1 MPTFSYIAVDGSGQQ
16 INGQVDAKDQAAA
29 AAQVKQLGYFP
40 TRISQGA
47 GGGGAAAPE
56 KAKKVKKK
64 TGGKIKSKVLT
75 VFTRQLATLI
85 SAGLP
90 LLRALKT
97 LGKQERN
104 PVLKSTI
111 EALAESVEAGGT
123 FSEALTLHPNIF
135 TKLYVN
141 MVKAGEMGGV
151 LDVVLARLAEFQEK
165 SERIKGK
172 ITSAMAYPIVVLF
185 IAFGILIFLMA
196 FIVPKFQ
203 AIFKDML
210 NGAALP
216 WLTQMVIDASDML
229 VHNFIIIFGAL
240 AAVVIGINV
249 FIHTAFG
256 SRLMDQMKLKLPLL
270 GDLITKTA
278 ISRFTRTLGTLVSS
292 GVSILAA
299 LNITKETSGNQ
310 IVSEAIGKVHDSV
323 KEGDTVV
330 GPLEASGIFPPI
342 VVSMVQV
349 GEEVGRLPEML
360 VRVADVYDEE
370 VDTAVGGLTSLLE
383 PLMIVGLAFVVGTIV
398 IALFLP
404 LISIIQNL
412 GNQSG

>member
-1 MPTFSYIAVDGSGQQ
+1 
-16 INGQVDAKDQAAA
+16 
-29 AAQVKQLGYFP
+29 
-40 TRISQGA
+40 
-47 GGGGAAAPE
+47 
-56 KAKKVKKK
+56 
-64 TGGKIKSKVLT
+64 
-75 VFTRQLATLI
+75 
-85 SAGLP
+85 P

-123 FSEALTLHPNIF
+123 FSEALALHPNIF

-151 LDVVLARLAEFQEK
+151 LDVVLARLSEFQEK

-216 WLTQMVIDASDML
+216 WLTQMVIDFSDML
-229 VHNFIIIFGAL
+229 TKHWLVIFGTL
-240 AAVVIGINV
+240 AVIVVGIKV
-249 FIHTAFG
+249 FLSTDFG
-256 SRLMDQMKLKLPLL
+256 SKLSDRTKLKIPVL
-270 GDLITKTA
+270 GDLVTKTA

-299 LNITKETSGNQ
+299 LNITKETAGNQ
-310 IVSEAIGKVHDSV
+310 VVSDAIGKIHDSV
-323 KEGDTVV
+323 KEGETVV

-412 GNQSG
+412 GNQTG

>member
-16 INGQVDAKDQAAA
+16 ITGQVDAKDQAAA
-29 AAQVKQLGYFP
+29 AAQIKQQGYFP
-40 TRISQGA
+40 TRISQG
-47 GGGGAAAPE
+47 GGGGAAAAPV
-56 KAKKVKKK
+56 KQAKKK
-64 TGGKIKSKVLT
+64 TGGTVKSKVLT

-90 LLRALKT
+90 LLRALRT

-104 PVLKSTI
+104 PVLKATI
-111 EALAESVEAGGT
+111 EALAESVESGGT
-123 FSEALTLHPNIF
+123 FSEALALHPNIF

-151 LDVVLARLAEFQEK
+151 LDVVLARLSEFQEK

-172 ITSAMAYPIVVLF
+172 ITSAMAYPVVVLF

-216 WLTQMVIDASDML
+216 WLTQMVIDLSDML
-229 VHNFIIIFGAL
+229 VQHFIVIFGFL
-240 AAVVIGINV
+240 AVVVVSIKV
-249 FIHTAFG
+249 FMSTAYG
-256 SRLMDQMKLKLPLL
+256 MRLTDKVKLRLPLL

-299 LNITKETSGNQ
+299 LNITKETAGNQ
-310 IVSEAIGKVHDSV
+310 IVSDAIGKIHDSV
-323 KEGDTVV
+323 KEGETVV
-330 GPLEASGIFPPI
+330 GPLEASGIFPPSSSAWSRSAKKSAASPRCSSASPT
-342 VVSMVQV
+342 SMTK
-349 GEEVGRLPEML
+349 RSMSPS
-360 VRVADVYDEE
+360 A
-370 VDTAVGGLTSLLE
+370 ASPASL
-383 PLMIVGLAFVVGTIV
+383 
-398 IALFLP
+398 
-404 LISIIQNL
+404 SR
-412 GNQSG
+412 S